1 MTEEKFKAGAHVP
14 IWATIKEDGT
24 LVSPSVSCQ
33 VTVYDPSGTLVA
45 EDEDMTESETGIY
58 YYNLETDEDFETGW
72 YTYVITSRD
81 GSPPITSKQT
91 GGFYLKA

>member
-14 IWATIKEDGT
+14 IWATIKED
-24 LVSPSVSCQ
+24 
-33 VTVYDPSGTLVA
+33 GTLVA

-58 YYNLETDEDFETGW
+58 YYNLETDEDFEVGW
-72 YTYVITSRD
+72 YSYVITSID